1 MPFTGKATYSAA
13 QDLPELVEDVADLIS
28 IVSPFETPLLDHL
41 GDAQRSAQNTV
52 HEWIEDDLLANTD
65 SVNQVSFSPNAQDAT
80 AVTVANGARFRVGD
94 VVRPWGS
101 KEVVYISAVAG
112 NVITVVRRYGNSPAS
127 NLANGQKLMILANAA
142 LEGDDA
148 PDARFTNRSRK
159 RNYTQ
164 IYSATVQVSGTMEAA
179 RGYGLS
185 GGVGDE
191 LEYQKTQRLRELLR
205 DLENSVLNGF
215 APAANQAGTSA
226 VRRTMNGV
234 LASIVTNQFLPNTG
248 PIPAGD
254 GSGTDFNEAVLN
266 AAMRTVWEGSSARV
280 DTVVVGA
287 ALKRR
292 MNQWMVPWRQTSPQ
306 DDTYRNLVS
315 RYESDF
321 GRTTVVVSRYLAPDT
336 AVLLDSTRIA
346 VLPLAGRS
354 FHYKPLGATGDR
366 TGGLLVGE
374 YTVEMRNEQAHAVI
388 RGLT

>member
-13 QDLPELVEDVADLIS
+13 QDLPELVEDVADLVSIIS
-28 IVSPFETPLLDHL
+28 PAETPLLDHL
-41 GDAQRSAQNTV
+41 GDGQRSAQNTI
-52 HEWIEDDLLANTD
+52 HEWMEDDLLANTD
-65 SVNQVSFSPNAQDAT
+65 SVNQSSFSPNAQDAV
-80 AVTVANGARFRVGD
+80 AITVANGSRFRVGD

-101 KEVVYISAVAG
+101 KEVVYVSAVAA
-112 NVITVVRRYGNSPAS
+112 NVITVTRRYGGSPAS

-148 PDARFTNRSRK
+148 PDARFTNRARK

-164 IYSATVQVSGTMEAA
+164 IYSATVQVSGTMEAVRA
-179 RGYGLS
+179 HS
-185 GGVGDE
+185 VGDE

-215 APAANQAGTSA
+215 APAANQSGTSA

-234 LASIVTNQFLPNTG
+234 LAHIATNQFLPGTG
-248 PIPAGD
+248 TIPAGD
-254 GSGTDFNEAVLN
+254 GTGTDFNEAVLN

-280 DTVVVGA
+280 DTIVVGA

-292 MNQWMVPWRQTSPQ
+292 MNQWMLPWRQTSPQ
-306 DDTYRNLVS
+306 DDTYRNLVA

-321 GRTTVVVSRYLAPDT
+321 GRTTVVVSRYIAPDT
-336 AVLLDSTRIA
+336 ALLLDSSRIA

-354 FHYKPLGATGDR
+354 FHYKPLGAAGDR
-366 TGGLLVGE
+366 TSGLIVGE